1 MHNHPHSEKELL
13 SQIAIGNQ
21 DAYLVLFEQYWDTV
35 FSAALLLTKS
45 PELAEDIAQDVFA
58 MIWEKRA
65 QLPAVEKLESFLFI
79 TARNMIYSRLRKLAS
94 QETYRQYIRA
104 YFSETAVTGAD
115 EQTELREL
123 ERMIQRA
130 ILRLPSQQQKAFRL
144 SRFEGMRHE
153 EIAATMGV
161 SRITIKSYIVQ
172 ALATLRKALA
182 NYPSSAVTAFFFL
195 QRLF

>member
-1 MHNHPHSEKELL
+1 MRDHPHSEKELL
-13 SQIAIGNQ
+13 RQIATGNQ
-21 DAYLVLFEQYWDTV
+21 DAYLVIFEQYWDTV
-35 FSAALLLTKS
+35 FSTSLLLTKS

-58 MIWEKRA
+58 MIWEKRE

-94 QETYRQYIRA
+94 QESYRQYIKA
-104 YFSETAVTGAD
+104 YFSEASATGAD

-123 ERMIQRA
+123 ERTIQGA

-172 ALATLRKALA
+172 ALATIRKTLA
-182 NYPSSAVTAFFFL
+182 NYPSSAVTAIALLRMFF
-195 QRLF
+195 